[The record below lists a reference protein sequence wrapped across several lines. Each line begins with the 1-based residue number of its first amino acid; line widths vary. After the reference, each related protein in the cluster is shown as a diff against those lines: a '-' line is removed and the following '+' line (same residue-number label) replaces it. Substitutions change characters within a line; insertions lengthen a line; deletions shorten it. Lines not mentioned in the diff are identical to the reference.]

1 MSTRISVAE
10 LREVGQPPSVMGRR
24 NSEHWAGSLY
34 LRRLS
39 IYVTWL
45 LMPTPIT
52 PNGVTWL
59 MLSSGVGSA
68 AVLLWPSWWAVL
80 ICALGLQLQILLDCS
95 DGELARARQ
104 STSSVGVYL
113 DRIGHYLTEALLPIG
128 IGIHVDGGL
137 TSIGGWTTIGAL
149 TATVVLLNKSFGDL
163 IHVARGYAKL
173 ALLSE
178 DASVAAVRIGLL
190 RRIRSGLRAAPFYR
204 AFVALEFSLICLAAA
219 SIDALDGNDDV
230 LRAWVIVMLPLAAL
244 LAAGHLAAIL
254 LSRRLTD

>member
-1 MSTRISVAE
+1 VTTRMTVAE
-10 LREVGQPPSVMGRR
+10 LRAVGQPPAVMGRR

-34 LRRLS
+34 LRRMS

-45 LMPTPIT
+45 LMPTRIT

-59 MLSSGVGSA
+59 MVFSGVGSA
-68 AVLLWPSWWAVL
+68 GVLLWPSWWAVL

-95 DGELARARQ
+95 DGELARARKR
-104 STSSVGVYL
+104 TSSVGVYL

-137 TSIGGWTTIGAL
+137 TSIGGWTTLGAL

-173 ALLSE
+173 PLLSE
-178 DASVAAVRIGLL
+178 DASVAAVRVGLL

-204 AFVALEFSLICLAAA
+204 AFVALEFSLICLVAA
-219 SIDALDGNDDV
+219 SIDAIAGNHDV
-230 LRAWVIVMLPLAAL
+230 LRAWVIVMLPLAVL

-254 LSRRLTD
+254 LSRRLTH